1 MPAYLSFWRMYFI
14 VECLHTVF
22 PSRVGIF
29 NPLIYSAISSQLHPF
44 RNCENISL
52 TNFASGSYISSLF
65 SVQPVSERIFTSI
78 KRATFHTHLN
88 PKGTVSGDGFTLRLG
103 HSGKEGGQHL
113 AGHFRGINMF
123 FSLLEISAV

>member
-1 MPAYLSFWRMYFI
+1 MEALYNKI
-14 VECLHTVF
+14 
-22 PSRVGIF
+22 
-29 NPLIYSAISSQLHPF
+29 HPPE
-44 RNCENISL
+44 REICR
-52 TNFASGSYISSLF
+52 
-65 SVQPVSERIFTSI
+65 QRERIFTSI

-123 FSLLEISAV
+123 FFKGDSNPQRLQFPLLGKG